1 MKWGPIKPVSGEKGK
16 MIPDDD
22 VAAGSFK
29 VRAEGG
35 KRNEDIHREP
45 EPFTTPSPH
54 ARSTF

>member
-54 ARSTF
+54 A